1 MGEPVEA
8 GRHQAGPE
16 RVVRVV
22 PDVAGIDSKRFD
34 YLAPAGTPIGSLVR
48 VTLHGRR
55 VGAWVVDVD
64 VEPPAGVALRPVNK
78 VSSLGPPREVIDVA
92 EWASWRWAGRLS
104 TLLRT
109 ASPPKNV
116 TGLPLPGRR
125 APMHGPGRLTPGVV
139 RTPPAHDG
147 FEHVMAAAALGD
159 ALVLCP
165 SVERA
170 SMAAMRLKRAGAP
183 VALVPREWAKAAAG
197 GSVVVGARA
206 AAWAPAPFLAAV
218 VVLDAHDEVYQEERT
233 PTWNAW
239 QVAAER
245 ARRAGVPCTLVTP
258 CPTLEQLA
266 WGPLT
271 APSRADE
278 RAGWPVLEVV
288 DRRKEDPRSGLFS
301 ERLVALVRSGRR
313 VVCILNRKGRAKLLA
328 CAACGEVARC
338 ERCQASV
345 ESVESDRLHCRRC
358 GLDRPVVCQNC
369 GAQRLKLLRLGV
381 ARVREELEALAGTPV
396 AEVTADTDEVPDA
409 RVLVGTEA
417 LLHRLGEVDSVAF
430 LDFDQE
436 LLAPR
441 YRAAEQALSLLAR
454 AGRLVGGRHE
464 AGGNRVLV
472 QTRAPQHEVLQAA
485 VFGDPARLAAVEQ
498 GRRQALGMPPFGALA
513 LVSGEPAAEFVAA
526 VEGVDKLGPD
536 EGRWL
541 LRAPDHTALC
551 NALAAAPRPG
561 GRLRVEVDPLRV

>member
-1 MGEPVEA
+1 MT
-8 GRHQAGPE
+8 
-16 RVVRVV
+16 
-22 PDVAGIDSKRFD
+22 GIDAKRFD
-34 YLAPAGTPIGSLVR
+34 YLAPAGTSIGSLVR
-48 VTLHGRR
+48 ITLHGRR
-55 VGAWVVDVD
+55 VGGWVVETGVT
-64 VEPPAGVALRPVNK
+64 PPAGVAVRPVNK
-78 VSSLGPPREVIDVA
+78 VSSLGPPPDVIDVA
-92 EWASWRWAGRLS
+92 GWAAWRWAGRLS

-109 ASPPKNV
+109 ASPPTTV
-116 TGLPLPGRR
+116 RGLPSPPNRVSVFALGELPAGDTVLRR
-125 APMHGPGRLTPGVV
+125 
-139 RTPPAHDG
+139 PPADDG
-147 FEHVMAAAALGD
+147 FDVVTQAAAMGD

-165 SVERA
+165 SLDD
-170 SMAAMRLKRAGAP
+170 AARVANRLKRAGVP
-183 VALVPREWAKAAAG
+183 VAREWARAAAG

-206 AAWAPAPFLAAV
+206 AAWLPMPRLAAV

-245 ARRAGVPCTLVTP
+245 ARRAGVPCVLVTP

-266 WGPLT
+266 WGALDTP
-271 APSRADE
+271 PRADE

-301 ERLVALVRSGRR
+301 ERLVALLRGGQKVA
-313 VVCILNRKGRAKLLA
+313 CILNRKGRAKLLA
-328 CAACGEVARC
+328 CAACGELARC

-369 GAQRLKLLRLGV
+369 GAQKLKLLRLGV

-396 AEVTADTDEVPDA
+396 AEVTAEVDEVPEA
-409 RVLVGTEA
+409 RVFVGTEA
-417 LLHRLGEVDSVAF
+417 LLHRLGEVDVVAF
-430 LDFDQE
+430 LDIDQE

-441 YRAAEQALSLLAR
+441 YRAAEQAMALLAR
-454 AGRLVGGRHE
+454 AGRLVGGRAD
-464 AGGNRVLV
+464 AGEGRRILV
-472 QTRAPQHEVLQAA
+472 QTRLPQHEVLDAA
-485 VFGDPARLAAVEQ
+485 VFGDPGRLVAVERE
-498 GRRQALGMPPFGALA
+498 RRKALGMPPFGALA

-526 VEGVDKLGPD
+526 VDGVEKLGPD

-541 LRAPDHTALC
+541 LRAPDHETLC

-561 GRLRVEVDPLRV
+561 GRLRVEVDPLRA